1 MAAVRRLKS
10 WTGDLRGFKDPKYN
24 NYALISINKK
34 G

>member
-10 WTGDLRGFKDPKYN
+10 WTGDLRGFKEPKYID
-24 NYALISINKK
+24 YALISINKE